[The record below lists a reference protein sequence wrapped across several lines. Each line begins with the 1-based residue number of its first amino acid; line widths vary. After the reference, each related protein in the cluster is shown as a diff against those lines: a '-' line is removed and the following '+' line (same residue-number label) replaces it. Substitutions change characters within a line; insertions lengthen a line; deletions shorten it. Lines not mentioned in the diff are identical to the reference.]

1 MRFWFARN
9 AAVPIREQLVTQVVL
24 AILCGELS
32 PNERLPSTRELAR
45 RFRLHAN
52 TVSAGY
58 KQLEKEGWVESRRGS
73 GIYVRKTKPESPLP
87 PALALDHLIA
97 NLLRSARELGSSLPA
112 VQSRL
117 RQWLALQP
125 PNHFLLIEPDEELRR
140 IVLAEMREAVTFPV
154 AGEGLEV
161 CGSPEKLEG
170 AIPVVLLNKKE
181 AVRKLLPVGTEVL
194 ALSVHSVPMSLKEWL
209 PVPSDTLIGIASR
222 WPGFLSLGRT
232 MLTAAGLHRDCMV
245 FRNAS
250 EPGWQ
255 RGMKQMAAVICDS
268 VTASEVPKECR
279 VIPFSLLSDSAAAQL
294 RRYQQFVTDPLT

>member
-9 AAVPIREQLVTQVVL
+9 AGVPIREQLVTQVVL

-87 PALALDHLIA
+87 PALALDHLIG
-97 NLLRSARELGSSLPA
+97 NLFRSARELGSSLPA
-112 VQSRL
+112 VHSRL

-154 AGEGLEV
+154 TGEGLEA
-161 CGSPEKLEG
+161 CGSPDKLEG
-170 AIPVVLLNKKE
+170 AIPVVLINKKE
-181 AVRKLLPVGTEVL
+181 AVQTLLPIGTELL

-222 WPGFLSLGRT
+222 WPGFLSLART
-232 MLTAAGLHRDCMV
+232 MLAAAGMHQDTMV
-245 FRNAS
+245 FRNTS

-255 RGMKQMAAVICDS
+255 RGLKQMAGVVCDS
-268 VTASEVPKECR
+268 VTACEVPKGCR
-279 VIPFSLLSDSAAAQL
+279 VISFPVLSESAAREL
-294 RRYQQFVTDPLT
+294 RRFQQFIADPLA